1 MALSNQEFIEQ
12 SENDSAS
19 VDLHQ
24 RKAGQSL
31 LSFKNNMLTDT
42 DFSTLI
48 AAENLPYL
56 ENMMQLSRQI
66 TRERFGKNIQLFA
79 PLYLSNECQNICTYC
94 GFSLDN
100 KIKRKTL
107 TEEEILQEARVL
119 KEQGFESILLVTGED
134 YRVDVNYLLNAVRL
148 LKPYFTQLSVEV
160 QPLEETDY
168 RSLKEAGVY
177 AVFLYQETFDKKV
190 YKEVH
195 PKGRKSNYSYRLDTP
210 ERIGK
215 AGFYKIGL
223 GILLGLAEDWR
234 QDAAQLAAQ
243 LAYLQKKYWQ
253 SKFSVSFPRIR
264 PHEGE
269 FQPKCHL
276 SEKELLQLI
285 CAFRICFP
293 DVELTLSTRERAAF
307 RDVAIQYGI
316 TTISAGSKT
325 EPGGYSNSEAL
336 KQFEIDDA
344 RTAPEMA
351 AVIRANG
358 YEPVWKDWDAVLI

>member
-1 MALSNQEFIEQ
+1 MSSRQQEYKLLA
-12 SENDSAS
+12 NDYTSS

-24 RKAGQSL
+24 KMKDGISGENGKNRV
-31 LSFKNNMLTDT
+31 LSES
-42 DFSTLI
+42 FSTLI
-48 AAENLPYL
+48 AVESLPDL
-56 ENMMQLSRQI
+56 EKMMQESRQI

-107 TEEEILQEARVL
+107 ADEEIIQEAKVL
-119 KEQGFESILLVTGED
+119 KEQGFESVLLVTGED
-134 YRVDVNYLLNAVRL
+134 YRVDTGYLLNAVRL
-148 LKPYFTQLSVEV
+148 LKPYFMQLSIEV
-160 QPLEETDY
+160 QPLEEADY
-168 RSLKEAGVY
+168 RLLKEAGVY
-177 AVFLYQETFDKKV
+177 AVLVYQETYDKKV

-195 PKGRKSNYSYRLDTP
+195 PKGRKSNYAYRLDTP
-210 ERIGK
+210 ERIGR

-223 GILLGLAEDWR
+223 GILLGLAENWR
-234 QDAAQLAAQ
+234 EDAMQLAEQ
-243 LAYLQKKYWQ
+243 LAFLQKKYWQ

-269 FQPKCHL
+269 FQPRCHL

-307 RDVAIQYGI
+307 RDVAIQFGI

-336 KQFEIDDA
+336 KQFEIDDV

-351 AVIRANG
+351 AVIRSIG